1 MMEKETN
8 THIEK
13 IVSHFHENGDNSDAI
28 DAELGNPDDYKEIEE
43 IYKSRN
49 YVSFLYKQKSEN
61 DTWRKISLRITPRRL
76 FPTWLKY
83 VAIIILSFSAGSLA
97 IFFTGVNSVN
107 KNRTT
112 LGSITC
118 PKGQIT
124 SLTLF
129 DGTTVWLNSE
139 STIKYSSD
147 FNTNN
152 REVYV
157 EGEAYFEVTH
167 NKKIPFIVKLKKSKV
182 QVFGT
187 RFNVKSYLESNEVE
201 IVLLEGKV
209 EFITDSKSVMLKPSE
224 QIVFSASQG
233 TISER
238 QVDTGKTL
246 GWKDGKYFY
255 TNESLENIIQQ
266 IQRWY
271 GVEIV
276 LENEIIRDY
285 TFTGVIDK
293 EKSIVYNLRTIEMTK
308 RIKIEYNSDKVI
320 IKKRD

>member
-8 THIEK
+8 THIER
-13 IVSHFHENGDNSDAI
+13 IVSHFHENDDNSDAI
-28 DAELGNPDDYKEIEE
+28 DAELENSNDYKEIEE

-76 FPTWLKY
+76 FPIWLKY

-157 EGEAYFEVTH
+157 DGEAYFEVTP
-167 NKKIPFIVKLKKSKV
+167 NKKVPFIVNLKESKV
-182 QVFGT
+182 QVYGT
-187 RFNVKSYLESNEVE
+187 CFNVKSYQNSNVEV
-201 IVLLEGKV
+201 VLKEGKV
-209 EFITDSKSVMLKPSE
+209 EFITNSGSTILKPNE
-224 QIVFSASQG
+224 EVIFSPKNG
-233 TISER
+233 TFTKSLVNVEKI
-238 QVDTGKTL
+238 L

-255 TNESLENIIQQ
+255 NKEKLGNIIQQ
-266 IQRWY
+266 LQRWY
-271 GVEIV
+271 GVEIIIK
-276 LENEIIRDY
+276 NEKLAGYR
-285 TFTGVIDK
+285 FTGVIDHQ
-293 EKSIVYNLRTIEMTK
+293 KSIGYNLNTIEMTNK
-308 RIKIEYNSDKVI
+308 IKIEYSNDKI
-320 IKKRD
+320 IITER